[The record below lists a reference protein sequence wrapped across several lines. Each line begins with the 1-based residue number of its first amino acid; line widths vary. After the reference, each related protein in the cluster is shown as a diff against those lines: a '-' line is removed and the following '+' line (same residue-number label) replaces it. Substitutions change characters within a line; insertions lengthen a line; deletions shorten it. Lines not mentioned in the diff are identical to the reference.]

1 MPMVEPDVVEKRF
14 KKYIRVSLENSSI
27 NLWKSRKKKNDS
39 ELLKSE
45 VFFVEKELSD
55 EYCFLENSVNVMGFD
70 MIIRDDLLY
79 ETLKGLEQKHRDII
93 YLSCCEEWSDMKIGR
108 KFNVPRSTIQ
118 YIKSKLK
125 KEIYKK
131 LSGDDNK
138 GYDTKEKKN
147 IDI

>member
-1 MPMVEPDVVEKRF
+1 MPMVEPDVVVKRF
-14 KKYIRVSLENSSI
+14 KKYIRVSLGNSSI
-27 NLWKSRKKKNDS
+27 NLWKSRKKKTDS

-45 VFFVEKELSD
+45 VFFVEKETSE
-55 EYCFLENSVNVMGFD
+55 EYGFLENSVKVMGFN
-70 MIIRDDLLY
+70 MIIKNDLLY

-93 YLSCCEEWSDMKIGR
+93 YLSCCEDWSDMKIGR

>member
-1 MPMVEPDVVEKRF
+1 MVEPDVVEKRF